1 MKIIVLERIE
11 NVALSYHDKFEEL
24 GHKVIL
30 LNQGEKLLE
39 TIKKEYPQALILGIK
54 IAGFG
59 PYELLEEVRAAF
71 PKLPI
76 IFNTSAL
83 EFWEGANDRG
93 ADFYFAKTSDLTNLE
108 EIIEKIAKN
117 CQEPPSKKGG

>member
-1 MKIIVLERIE
+1 MKIKIIVLERIE
-11 NVALSYHDKFEEL
+11 SVAFLYHDEFEEL

-39 TIKKEYPQALILGIK
+39 TIKKEYPQVLILGIK

-59 PYELLEEVRAAF
+59 PFDLLEEVRAAY

-93 ADFYFAKTSDLTNLE
+93 ADFYFAKTSDLTNLK
-108 EIIEKIAKN
+108 EIIEMIEKN
-117 CQEPPSKKGG
+117 SQK

>member
-1 MKIIVLERIE
+1 MKILVLERIE
-11 NVALSYHDKFEEL
+11 SIALLYHDEFEEL
-24 GHKVIL
+24 GYKVIL

-54 IAGFG
+54 IPGFG

-71 PKLPI
+71 PNLPI

-93 ADFYFAKTSDLTNLE
+93 ADFYFAKTSDLTNLK
-108 EIIEKIAKN
+108 EIIEMIEKN
-117 CQEPPSKKGG
+117 SQK

>member
-1 MKIIVLERIE
+1 VSPL
-11 NVALSYHDKFEEL
+11 LYHDEFEDL

-39 TIKKEYPQALILGIK
+39 TVKKEYPQALILGIK

-59 PYELLEEVRAAF
+59 PYELLEQVRAAF

-76 IFNTSAL
+76 IFNTSVL
-83 EFWEGANDRG
+83 ELWEDAKIRG
-93 ADFYFAKTSDLTNLE
+93 ADFYFAKTSDLTNLK
-108 EIIEKIAKN
+108 EILEKIEKN
-117 CQEPPSKKGG
+117 SQESPSKKGG